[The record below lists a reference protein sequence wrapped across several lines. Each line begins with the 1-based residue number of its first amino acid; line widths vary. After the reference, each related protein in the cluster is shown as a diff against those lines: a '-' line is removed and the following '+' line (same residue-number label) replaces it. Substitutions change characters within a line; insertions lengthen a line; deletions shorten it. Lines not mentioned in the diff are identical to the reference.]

1 LSKRTRT
8 ILAAALALSLVA
20 LAFGAA
26 GCTPKASS
34 GTASATDTPVKGGTL
49 SYYINEPAYI
59 DPYNTQESE
68 GTNVEQSLFDSLT
81 AINPLT
87 SKLEPAA
94 AESWKVNS
102 DGTVWTFKLR
112 KGATFH
118 DGTPVTAKDFKYAWE
133 RIANPA
139 TDPKNPSV
147 ISYHL
152 APVKG
157 FQEMSD
163 GKATTLTGVKVVDDL
178 TLEVTLTEPFADF
191 EYVVAHPALAPVPQ
205 AAVEKDPKAFAE
217 MPIGNGPFKM
227 AEPWKHD
234 QFIKV
239 VRFDGYYGTK
249 ANLDG
254 IDFKI
259 FKDEDT
265 AFREFEAGNL
275 DFTSIPTGKIAA
287 SKTKYGVSTDGYT
300 VNPKKQVLLGAET
313 AVYYMLMNNTDPVL
327 KNPKVR
333 AAISMAINRQALCDT
348 IYEGTRKP
356 ATGIVPPGIVGFQPN
371 AWAST
376 KYDVEGAKKML
387 ADAGYPGGAGI
398 SELSLSFNT
407 GAGHEKVMELVGS
420 DLAKIGVKT
429 KPDGVE
435 WAQYLKQLDAGT
447 YQIGRLGWIADY
459 PIIDNFIN
467 PIFQSKS
474 GDNKSKFVD
483 ASVDS
488 AITDARKI
496 TDSAKRIAAYQAI
509 EKTIGEQTPV
519 APLTFYAHRHVGSS
533 RVHNLIYSP
542 MGLGAFDKCWI
553 VAPAATK

>member
-1 LSKRTRT
+1 MSKRTRT
-8 ILAAALALSLVA
+8 VLALALTLSLVA
-20 LAFGAA
+20 LAFGVA
-26 GCTPKASS
+26 GCTPKS
-34 GTASATDTPVKGGTL
+34 GGSASATDTPVKGGTL
-49 SYYINEPAYI
+49 SYYVNEPAYI

-94 AESWKVNS
+94 AESWKANA

-112 KGATFH
+112 KGAKFH
-118 DGTPVTAKDFKYAWE
+118 DGTPVKAGDFKYAWE

-152 APVKG
+152 TPVKG
-157 FQEMSD
+157 FQEMAD
-163 GKATTLTGVKVVDDL
+163 GKATDMPGVKVVDDY

-191 EYVVAHPALAPVPQ
+191 EYVVAHPALAPVPK

-217 MPIGNGPFKM
+217 APVGNGPFKM
-227 AEPWKHD
+227 SGTWKHD
-234 QFIKV
+234 QYIKV
-239 VRFDGYYGTK
+239 VRFDDYYGAK

-265 AFREFEAGNL
+265 AFREFQAGNL
-275 DFTSIPTGKIAA
+275 DFTSIPTGKIAD
-287 SKTKYGVSTDGYT
+287 SKKKYGVSTDGYT
-300 VNPKKQVLLGAET
+300 VNPKAQVLLGAET

-333 AAISMAINRQALCDT
+333 AAISMAINRQALVDT
-348 IYEGTRKP
+348 LYEGTRKP
-356 ATGIVPPGIVGFQPN
+356 ATGIVPPGIVGFTPN
-371 AWAST
+371 AWAAC

-387 ADAGYPGGAGI
+387 ADAGFPGGAGI

-407 GAGHEKVMELVGS
+407 GSGHEKVMELVGS
-420 DLAKIGVKT
+420 DLAKIGIKT

-435 WAQYLKQLDAGT
+435 WAQYLKQLDAGS

-459 PIIDNFIN
+459 PIFDNFIN

-483 ASVDS
+483 ASVDK
-488 AITDARKI
+488 AIADARKI
-496 TDSAKRIAAYQAI
+496 TDGAKRIAAYQDI

-519 APLTFYAHRHVGSS
+519 APLTFYAHRHVGSA
-533 RVHNLIYSP
+533 RVRNLVYSP
-542 MGLGAFDKCWI
+542 MGLGAFDKAWI
-553 VAPAATK
+553 VAPAAAK

>member
-1 LSKRTRT
+1 MSKRTRT

-26 GCTPKASS
+26 GCTPKRG
-34 GTASATDTPVKGGTL
+34 GTASASDTPVKGGTL
-49 SYYINEPAYI
+49 SYYIGEPAYI

-94 AESWKVNS
+94 AESWKANS

-112 KGATFH
+112 KGAKFH
-118 DGTPVTAKDFKYAWE
+118 DGTPVGAKDFKYAWE

-152 APVKG
+152 SPVKG
-157 FQEMSD
+157 FQEMAD
-163 GKATTLTGVKVVDDL
+163 GKATDLTGVKVIDDL
-178 TLEVTLTEPFADF
+178 TLEVTLTESFADF
-191 EYVVAHPALAPVPQ
+191 EYVVAHPALAPVPK

-217 MPIGNGPFKM
+217 APVGNGPFKM
-227 AEPWKHD
+227 SGTWKHD
-234 QFIKV
+234 QYIKV

-265 AFREFEAGNL
+265 AFREFEAGNI
-275 DFTSIPTGKIAA
+275 DFTSIPTGKIGA
-287 SKTKYGVSTDGYT
+287 SKTKYGVSADGYT
-300 VNPKKQVLLGAET
+300 VNPKTQVLLGAET
-313 AVYYMLMNNTDPVL
+313 AVYYMLMNNTDPIL

-348 IYEGTRKP
+348 LYEGTRKP

-371 AWAST
+371 AWAAT
-376 KYDVEGAKKML
+376 KYDLQGAKKML

-398 SELSLSFNT
+398 PEFSLSFNT
-407 GAGHEKVMELVGS
+407 GQGHEKVMELVGS
-420 DLAKIGVKT
+420 DLAKIGIKT
-429 KPDGVE
+429 KPDGAE

-459 PIIDNFIN
+459 PIFDNFIN

-483 ASVDS
+483 ASVDT
-488 AITDARKI
+488 AILDARKT
-496 TDSAKRIAAYQAI
+496 TDGAKRVAAYQDI
-509 EKTIGEQTPV
+509 EKKIGEQTPV
-519 APLTFYAHRHVGSS
+519 APLTFYAHRHVGSA

-553 VAPAATK
+553 VAPAAKK

>member
-1 LSKRTRT
+1 MSKRTRKV
-8 ILAAALALSLVA
+8 LALALTLSLVA
-20 LAFGAA
+20 LVFGVA
-26 GCTPKASS
+26 GCTPKS
-34 GTASATDTPVKGGTL
+34 GGSASATDTPVKGGTL
-49 SYYINEPAYI
+49 SYYIAEPAYI
-59 DPYNTQESE
+59 DPFNAQETE
-68 GTNVEQSLFDSLT
+68 GVQVAQSLFDSLT
-81 AINPLT
+81 AFDPIT
-87 SKLEPAA
+87 SKVVPAA
-94 AESWKVNS
+94 AESWKANT
-102 DGTVWTFKLR
+102 DGSVWTFKLR
-112 KGATFH
+112 KGAKFH
-118 DGTPVTAKDFKYAWE
+118 DGTPVGAKDFKYAWE

-152 APVKG
+152 SPIKG
-157 FQEMSD
+157 FQEMAD
-163 GKATTLTGVKVVDDL
+163 GKATEMSGVKVIDAL

-191 EYVVAHPALAPVPQ
+191 EYVVAHPALAPVPK

-217 MPIGNGPFKM
+217 APVGNGPFKM
-227 AEPWKHD
+227 SGSWKHD
-234 QFIKV
+234 QYIKV

-249 ANLDG
+249 ANIDG

-275 DFTSIPTGKIAA
+275 DFTSIPTGKIAV
-287 SKTKYGVSTDGYT
+287 SKTKYGVASDGYT
-300 VNPKKQVLLGAET
+300 SNPKAQVVLGAET
-313 AVYYMLMNNTDPVL
+313 ATYYMLMNNTDPIL

-348 IYEGTRKP
+348 LYEGTRKP

-371 AWAST
+371 AWAAS
-376 KYDVEGAKKML
+376 KYDLAGAKKML

-398 SELSLSFNT
+398 PQLSMSFNT
-407 GAGHEKVMELVGS
+407 GQGHEKVMELVGS
-420 DLAKIGVKT
+420 DLAKIGIKT

-447 YQIGRLGWIADY
+447 YQIGRLGWVADY
-459 PIIDNFIN
+459 PIFDNFIN

-483 ASVDS
+483 VSVDK

-496 TDSAKRIAAYQAI
+496 TDGAKRIAAYQDIDKKISEANPI
-509 EKTIGEQTPV
+509 
-519 APLTFYAHRHVGSS
+519 APLTFYAHRHLGSA
-533 RVHNLIYSP
+533 RVRNLIYSP
-542 MGLGAFDKCWI
+542 TDLTAFDKCWI